1 VLTHDTRR
9 AYEIARQI
17 RTGNISQNRFRI
29 DTGVAFGGFKQS
41 GLGREGGVEGLRPYL
56 ETKTMLL
63 DGSRGLNGAPDD
75 GDSLPTPDHPR
86 PALRV

>member
-41 GLGREGGVEGLRPYL
+41 GLAARAASRGCGLSGDQDDAAGRL
-56 ETKTMLL
+56 
-63 DGSRGLNGAPDD
+63 RGLNGAPDD